1 MKVRTLGVALALLG
15 ELLAAPAA
23 LSAGP
28 TPEMLSYMCAGCH
41 GTDGSSAGPSSPS
54 IAGID
59 RVYFIDNMLAYK
71 NGKRTSTIMTR
82 IAKGYTDEQ
91 IEQMAD
97 FFAAQ
102 KLVLYPQKA
111 DPAKASNGKELHEM
125 YCEKCHEDGGRNSQD
140 SAVLAGQ
147 WMPYLHEAMNEFLT
161 DGRTQP
167 KKMKRK
173 VDEMLNK
180 QGQGAIDDLV
190 NYYGSQQ

>member
-1 MKVRTLGVALALLG
+1 MKLRTLRAALVLG
-15 ELLAAPAA
+15 GLVSAPAA

-28 TPEMLSYMCAGCH
+28 TAEMLSYPCAGCH
-41 GTDGSSAGPSSPS
+41 GTDGSSVGPSSPS

-59 RVYFIDNMLAYK
+59 PVYFIDNMLAYK
-71 NGKRTSTIMTR
+71 KGERTSTIMTR
-82 IAKGYTDEQ
+82 IAKGYTDGQ
-91 IEQMAD
+91 IEQMAG

-102 KLVLYPQKA
+102 KLVRYPQKA
-111 DPAKASNGKELHEM
+111 DTAKASNGKELHEK
-125 YCEKCHEDGGRNSQD
+125 YCEKCHEDGGRNAED

-161 DGRTQP
+161 DGRTRP

-173 VDEMLNK
+173 VDEMLQK
-180 QGQGAIDDLV
+180 HGKGAIDDLV

>member
-1 MKVRTLGVALALLG
+1 MKKKTFWGALALG
-15 ELLAAPAA
+15 AALSAPA

-28 TPEMLSYMCAGCH
+28 TAEMLSYTCAGCH
-41 GTDGSSAGPSSPS
+41 GTDGSSVGPTSPS

-59 RVYFIDNMLAYK
+59 PIYFIDNMLAYK
-71 NGKRTSTIMTR
+71 NGERTSTIMMR
-82 IAKGYTDEQ
+82 IAKGYTEEQ

-102 KLVLYPQKA
+102 KLVTYPQSADAGKA
-111 DPAKASNGKELHEM
+111 KKGQALHED

-147 WMPYLHEAMNEFLT
+147 WMPYLHVAMDEFLSE
-161 DGRTQP
+161 GRHNP

-173 VDEMLNK
+173 VDEMLK
-180 QGQGAIDDLV
+180 KHGEGAIDDLV